1 MRISVDEKKVK
12 RNTLLGRYALVG
24 SLVILMGGL
33 VLTLFGQNFGLLD
46 AKNTTLFFA
55 IYAVILVLGFGISR
69 IGMHFGNRHL
79 SPLRPELALRENL
92 KGLDRKYALM
102 LFQQPTD
109 YFLVEPGGVTVFI
122 MRGQPGKTAYKA
134 GKWKRRESFLTFWM
148 GREEPLGNPTADA
161 TEALKKIGDMLAAKF
176 PDLKVPVRAL
186 IVFTNAKA
194 ELDVEPSPIPVLM
207 ADDLKDYLRSDNK
220 LRELPNSVMRKV
232 REALGAPELPKGDQQ

>member
-1 MRISVDEKKVK
+1 
-12 RNTLLGRYALVG
+12 
-24 SLVILMGGL
+24 MGGL

-46 AKNTTLFFA
+46 PTNTTLFFA
-55 IYAVILVLGFGISR
+55 IYAIILVLGFSISR
-69 IGMHFGNRHL
+69 VGMHYGNRHL

-109 YFLVEPGGVTVFI
+109 YYLIEPGGVTVFI
-122 MRGQPGKTAYKA
+122 MRGQPGKTAYKQ

-161 TEALKKIGDMLAAKF
+161 TEAMKKISAMLAAKY
-176 PDLKVPVRAL
+176 PDLKVPVRAVV
-186 IVFTNAKA
+186 VFTNAKA
-194 ELDVEPSPIPVLM
+194 ELDIEPSPIPVLL
-207 ADDLKDYLRSDNK
+207 AEDLKAYLRSENK

-232 REALGAPELPKGDQQ
+232 REALGAPELPKGEQQ